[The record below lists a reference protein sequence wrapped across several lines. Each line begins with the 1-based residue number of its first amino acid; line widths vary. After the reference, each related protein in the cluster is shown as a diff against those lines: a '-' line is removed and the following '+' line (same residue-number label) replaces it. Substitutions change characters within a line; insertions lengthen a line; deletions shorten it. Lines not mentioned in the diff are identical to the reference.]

1 MTSAAR
7 AAAVIVAA
15 GRGERLGGPL
25 PKAFVPVAGVPML
38 LHAAR
43 RVELSPLVDRIVVV
57 VGAPDVDRARVLLA
71 EHGLRKVASVVP
83 GGTHRQDS
91 VYAGLSQLDEVPVSV
106 VHDGARPLVTPEV
119 VTAVILAAA
128 EAGAAS
134 AGLPVRETVKLIDGR
149 DATQTLDRD
158 QLWVAH
164 TPQAFRTPLLKEA
177 HRRARTD
184 GFYGTDD
191 AVLVERLGH
200 AVRMI
205 EDSPRNLKVT
215 VPADLE
221 LAGVYLGERSGRGP
235 HQDAPANSWGV
246 GQMVRTGVGYDAH
259 RLVMGRT
266 LRLGGVEIP
275 SPRGLAGHSD
285 ADVLV
290 HAIMDALLGGAGLG
304 DIGRH
309 FPPGDPAYKDAD
321 SIELLRRVASL
332 AADAGWRVLHVDS
345 TVLAEAPRLAP
356 HISKMQER
364 LAAALGVD
372 ASAVNIKA
380 TTTEGMGA
388 IGRGEGIAAHA
399 VATLMGTGTRDQVK

>member
-15 GRGERLGGPL
+15 GRGERLGGTL

-43 RVELSPLVDRIVVV
+43 RVELSPLVERIVVV
-57 VGAPDVDRARVLLA
+57 VGAPDVDRARVLLT

-91 VYAGLSQLDEVPVSV
+91 VYAGLSQLDQAPVSV

-164 TPQAFRTPLLKEA
+164 TPQAFRTPLLMEA
-177 HRRARTD
+177 HRRARAD

-205 EDSPRNLKVT
+205 EDSPQNLKVT
-215 VPADLE
+215 VPADLI
-221 LAGVYLGERSGRGP
+221 LAGVYLGERSGQP
-235 HQDAPANSWGV
+235 QQYAPANSWGV

-285 ADVLV
+285 GDVLV

-309 FPPGDPAYKDAD
+309 FPPSDPAYKDAD

-332 AADAGWRVLHVDS
+332 TTNAGWRVLHVDS

-356 HISKMQER
+356 HISTMQER

-372 ASAVNIKA
+372 ASAVNVKA

-399 VATLMGTGTRDQVK
+399 VATLMKAGE